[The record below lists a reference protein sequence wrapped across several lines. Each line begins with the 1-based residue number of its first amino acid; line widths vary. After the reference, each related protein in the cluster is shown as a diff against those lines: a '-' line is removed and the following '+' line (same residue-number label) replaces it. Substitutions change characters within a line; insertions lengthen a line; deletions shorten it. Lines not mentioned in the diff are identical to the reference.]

1 MHKRESNKIKS
12 IGGIMLNKII
22 IIIILFLIILL
33 NLNCSKKDEL
43 TRLEYELITALISNF
58 QHVAKE
64 YIQIP
69 DDTRVLFMLQHIA
82 HIKAS
87 IPSSFVYAMVLDH
100 EGKIIAHS
108 ELGNDEFLQG
118 AKLNDDATKIAMV
131 YRDTSVPLILEVEWK
146 NGRKVRDI
154 SLPIMQDSDSTIFRG
169 IVRMAILKK

>member
-1 MHKRESNKIKS
+1 MI
-12 IGGIMLNKII
+12 NKII
-22 IIIILFLIILL
+22 IIFLLFLITISI
-33 NLNCSKKDEL
+33 LNCTRKDEL

-108 ELGNDEFLQG
+108 ELGKDGFLQG
-118 AKLNDDATKIAMV
+118 TKINDDATKIALL
-131 YRDTSVPLILEVEWK
+131 YRDINTPLIMELDWK
-146 NGRKVRDI
+146 NGRKVIDI
-154 SLPIMQDSDSTIFRG
+154 SLPIVEDSDSETFRG
-169 IVRMAILKK
+169 IVRMAILKR